1 MGWISA
7 MCQNIENLERGRQYK
22 PYRGLFHPLLKNL
35 VCIFCLSFRFLLYVF
50 FGFEISFTSSSP
62 SCPYQRPYFLCR
74 ARVGVPCG
82 ALTWAN
88 RSANST
94 PVHLG
99 PSNTWSGPWEPGVK
113 VHGEEVGVRKRSG
126 IFSLTAVPCF
136 HGGSTD
142 Q

>member
-1 MGWISA
+1 

-22 PYRGLFHPLLKNL
+22 PYRGLFHPLLKNS
-35 VCIFCLSFRFLLYVF
+35 VCIFCLSFRSYCCMFASDLKYLSLPPLLLPLS
-50 FGFEISFTSSSP
+50 E
-62 SCPYQRPYFLCR
+62 RPYFLCR

-99 PSNTWSGPWEPGVK
+99 PSNTWSGPRGPGVQ
-113 VHGEEVGVRKRSG
+113 VHAEDVGVRKRSG

-136 HGGSTD
+136 HGCSTD